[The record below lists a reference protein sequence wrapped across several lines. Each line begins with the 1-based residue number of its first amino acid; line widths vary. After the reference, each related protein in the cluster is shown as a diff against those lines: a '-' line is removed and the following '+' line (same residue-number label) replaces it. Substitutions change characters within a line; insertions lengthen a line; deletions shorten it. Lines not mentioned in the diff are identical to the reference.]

1 MPCVAKKMVKSNMN
15 NVLHE
20 SMTLFLW
27 KYRIGL
33 GNLGKSSLKKST
45 WFLAQKYEQEFT
57 LKRKR
62 HQTKERTRAK
72 EWSHTRTEGAWETVG
87 GVQRGRGIWYR
98 KGGAESDT
106 GTSWALYCHLTTN
119 CQKETY
125 WRKISTIMKK
135 LEIAHESEHKALWI
149 TWKIKH

>member
-1 MPCVAKKMVKSNMN
+1 MN

-33 GNLGKSSLKKST
+33 VNVGRRLFEEINLISGSNTWTGVHLEKKKDT
-45 WFLAQKYEQEFT
+45 RQRKEHWQRNEVTQGQKVCG
-57 LKRKR
+57 
-62 HQTKERTRAK
+62 ER
-72 EWSHTRTEGAWETVG
+72 WEEPSVDG
-87 GVQRGRGIWYR
+87 GIWHR

-106 GTSWALYCHLTTN
+106 GASCSLNYHLGTN

-135 LEIAHESEHKALWI
+135 LEIAHESEHKTLWI
-149 TWKIKH
+149 TWKIKHLKIYWY